1 MVVDKRALARK
12 NGGMKSILVP
22 VEDHDF
28 MDDVL
33 ATALLVGRQFDSYVE
48 GIPLGPDI
56 AEMVAADFSMSG
68 VIFDDRTRRSFLRQA
83 AEIFERVMARHAI
96 PRRTDE
102 DRGLSYGWC
111 GETLVSPSSV
121 GEYGRVFDL
130 IVVGRPGPASNEPH
144 RSTLEAALF
153 ESGRPLL
160 IAPPKAP
167 PTIGSV
173 VALAWNG
180 SLETARSISFA
191 MPILGRSKDVPVL
204 TVPGLRLP
212 GPSDRQIARS
222 LQRHGIPARVVEV
235 RDDGRKPGHALLET
249 AAELGAD
256 LMIKGGYTQSRLRQ
270 MIFGSVTSD
279 ILAEARLPVFM
290 SH

>member
-1 MVVDKRALARK
+1 
-12 NGGMKSILVP
+12 MKSILVP

-33 ATALLVGRQFDSYVE
+33 ATALLVAREFESYIE

-68 VIFDDRTRRSFLRQA
+68 VIFDDRTRRSFLRHA
-83 AEIFERVMARHAI
+83 AETFEGFMVRHAVQ
-96 PRRTDE
+96 RRRD
-102 DRGLSYGWC
+102 DAKGLTFGWS

-130 IVVGRPGPASNEPH
+130 LVVGRPGSASNEPH

-153 ESGRPLL
+153 ESGRPLV
-160 IAPPKAP
+160 IAPPQAP
-167 PTIGSV
+167 QTIGTV
-173 VALAWNG
+173 VAIAWNG
-180 SLETARSISFA
+180 SSETARSIAFA
-191 MPILGRSKDVPVL
+191 MPILERARDVPVL
-204 TVPGLRLP
+204 AVPGLRLP
-212 GPSDRQIARS
+212 GPSDAQLARS
-222 LQRHGIPARVVEV
+222 LRRHGIAARIVEV
-235 RDDGRKPGHALLET
+235 REAGRQPGRALLET

-256 LMIKGGYTQSRLRQ
+256 LMIKGGYTQSRIRQ

-279 ILAEARLPVFM
+279 ILAEATLPVFM